1 MTSGRVVVFGDH
13 TPAAALAL
21 RWAVL
26 EATRRDASVVVVRP
40 FDLEARADLA
50 LESDLERAR
59 RESRY
64 RTQSWVIEAVAD
76 LATSVSVAVSTP
88 DGSAVQVLVAA
99 AKDADLVVIG
109 ADGVRAQ
116 QLADA
121 IRPLCGCPVQVGVK
135 EPTAA

>member
-26 EATRRDASVVVVRP
+26 EAIRRHASVVVIRP

-50 LESDLERAR
+50 LETDLERAR
-59 RESRY
+59 RDSRY

-88 DGSAVQVLVAA
+88 DGSAAQVLVAA

-121 IRPLCGCPVQVGVK
+121 IRPLCGCPVQVGAK

>member
-40 FDLEARADLA
+40 FALEARADLA
-50 LESDLERAR
+50 LETDLERAR
-59 RESRY
+59 RDSRY

-88 DGSAVQVLVAA
+88 DGSAAQVLVAA

-121 IRPLCGCPVQVGVK
+121 IRPLCGCPVQVGAK